1 VTGTRGDRRV
11 KLTTALERVAIG
23 VASLALSIGLIAL
36 LSGFFAGRDQ
46 AGVSVS
52 APPIGQQF
60 ADQGDRLLQ
69 PGQPHPAFNSDP
81 PTSGPHVAKSLTRDQ
96 VKLTDDQLLTALAT
110 GNIVITYPGHDPPK
124 ALVAFQ
130 RKIAGPFSAPLAA
143 SGEAVVLARRPGTI
157 GLIGLAWAHMVRVS
171 AADDPLL
178 TEFTQY
184 WLGRGSPGS
193 AH

>member
-1 VTGTRGDRRV
+1 MTRTRADRRV
-11 KLTTALERVAIG
+11 KLTTALERVAIV
-23 VASLALSIGLIAL
+23 VASLALSFGLIAL

-60 ADQGDRLLQ
+60 PDQGNRLLQ
-69 PGQPHPAFNSDP
+69 AGQPRPAYNSDP
-81 PTSGPHVAKSLTRDQ
+81 PTSGAHFPRPVTRDQ
-96 VKLTDDQLLTALAT
+96 VKLTDDQLLTALAA
-110 GNIVITYPGHDPPK
+110 GNVVITYPGRKPPK

-130 RKIAGPFSAPLAA
+130 RKIAGPFSPSLAT
-143 SGEAVVLARRPGTI
+143 SGQAVVLARQPGTI

-184 WLGRGSPGS
+184 WLGRGAPRSG
-193 AH
+193 H